1 MEYVCHRY
9 TYIIAFLVHTIL
21 LCIHIIYELEE
32 CSLSS
37 LISLVNACTLKDLCE
52 YIADLILKY
61 LVYVVC
67 IYVVLSNE
75 SLYPVVML
83 CYILMSIDVSTC
95 HKKLCHLFNLAHAS
109 CRKDRKSH
117 HLDESDVLLLD
128 VVILLPWMIE
138 TKWMLLCGDVVTN
151 D

>member
-37 LISLVNACTLKDLCE
+37 LISLVNACTLKYLCE

-83 CYILMSIDVSTC
+83 CYILMMSPPATRTSASSSISP
-95 HKKLCHLFNLAHAS
+95 LSLAGRTAS
-109 CRKDRKSH
+109 PITSMSPMFSF
-117 HLDESDVLLLD
+117 L
-128 VVILLPWMIE
+128 
-138 TKWMLLCGDVVTN
+138 ML
-151 D
+151 